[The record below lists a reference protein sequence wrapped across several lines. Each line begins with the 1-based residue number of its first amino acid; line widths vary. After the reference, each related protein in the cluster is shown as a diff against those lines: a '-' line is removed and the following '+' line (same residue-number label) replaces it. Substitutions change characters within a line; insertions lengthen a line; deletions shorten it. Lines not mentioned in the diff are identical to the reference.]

1 MKKFTYLFILIPFFV
16 FSQSKDY
23 KKKYKSDEFRFLTET
38 TKITNVKDI
47 IAKYTSLGY
56 EILRNDSG
64 EIFYKSNNPSNFLAL
79 TKPID
84 NHPFFKSNVIGTIY
98 KKIFFKGDDITEAKP
113 ICIIT
118 EISIIEWKY
127 FSKSKSDNLYNSIIK
142 YIRENINL
150 NNTIVSTEMVFKNP
164 LFYLYYDNVYPFV
177 NEINYKNLNTTDDLL
192 KNTFS
197 YGRRTETVKY
207 KDGTSRKRHILGFQ
221 HNGKWWKGLVNLT
234 EASRL
239 YASNKNETLK
249 NLRDNIGEKNMKE
262 INTYDL
268 QKMVQ
273 FFLDDCIRNNI
284 KVPSIKT
291 LSATFE
297 PQDEGVIALALGM
310 NNDNQIIIRIDPKSW
325 QKASP
330 QKKWYALYHELG
342 HDVLNLSHGEGG
354 KMMFNFA
361 DIDYTWNSF
370 YKDKEYMFKYV
381 LNETDK

>member
-1 MKKFTYLFILIPFFV
+1 MKRFTYLFILIPFFV
-16 FSQSKDY
+16 FSQSKEY
-23 KKKYKSDEFRFLTET
+23 KKKYKSDEFRILTET

-56 EILRNDSG
+56 EIVRNDSG
-64 EIFYKSNNPSNFLAL
+64 EIFYKSNNPSNFLVL
-79 TKPID
+79 KKKID
-84 NHPFFKSNVIGTIY
+84 NHPFFTINAIGSIY
-98 KKIFFKGDDITEAKP
+98 KKIFFLNDNITKATQ

-118 EISIIEWKY
+118 EISIVEWEY
-127 FSKSKSDNLYNSIIK
+127 FNKSKSDNLYNSIIK
-142 YIRENINL
+142 YKKENIKL
-150 NNTIVSTEMVFKNP
+150 NNTIVSTEMVFENP
-164 LFYLYYDNVYPFV
+164 LFHLYYKNKYPFV
-177 NEINYKNLNTTDDLL
+177 NEINYKNLNTDTD
-192 KNTFS
+192 KKTFS
-197 YGRRTETVKY
+197 YGRRTETVNY
-207 KDGTSRKRHILGFQ
+207 KDGTSRRRHILGFQ
-221 HNGKWWKGLVNLT
+221 HNDQLWKDLVDLT
-234 EASRL
+234 EASEQF
-239 YASNKNETLK
+239 ASNKNKALK

-268 QKMVQ
+268 KKMVQ

-297 PQDEGVIALALGM
+297 PQDDGIIALALGM

-330 QKKWYALYHELG
+330 QKKWYVLYHELG
-342 HDVLNLSHGEGG
+342 HDVLNLNHGEGG

-370 YKDKEYMFKYV
+370 YKDKEYMFKSV
-381 LNETDK
+381 SNKKD